1 MVSESEVPETQL
13 VEQLRRAMET
23 RPVIDQAHGVLMATH
38 GCTPEEA
45 WAVLKGASQNTNTKL
60 HEVAEEVVDSTQH
73 IPMGKAIRVGK
84 AIRAA
89 IRAELRTLNKP
100 SS

>member
-1 MVSESEVPETQL
+1 MSEPEVPENQL

-23 RPVIDQAHGVLMATH
+23 RPVIDRAHGVLMAAH
-38 GCTPEEA
+38 GCTPDEA
-45 WAVLKGASQNTNTKL
+45 WAVLKAASQNTNTKL
-60 HEVAEEVVDSTQH
+60 HEVAGEVVDSTQDV
-73 IPMGKAIRVGK
+73 PMGK

-100 SS
+100 TA